1 MFFGSEFIDVIM
13 ENENVYKVRGLM
25 DMVQKDDLII
35 EFSLKQ
41 IFRVVVENGI
51 KNGIVVDYV
60 VGMSIGKDIEIIE
73 LRYSRGLGEVE
84 NMLIDVER
92 RNENS
97 EVDISVGSNI
107 ISFVLE

>member
-1 MFFGSEFIDVIM
+1 
-13 ENENVYKVRGLM
+13 
-25 DMVQKDDLII
+25 
-35 EFSLKQ
+35 
-41 IFRVVVENGI
+41 
-51 KNGIVVDYV
+51 
-60 VGMSIGKDIEIIE
+60 MSIGKDIEIIE